1 MYVPRLFLQNCLT
14 KNLAVYRAKT
24 RFHQGLQRI
33 RQITSQVLFK
43 AVQYAAYRRDG
54 GYNLSNSSPI

>member
-1 MYVPRLFLQNCLT
+1 MFFIGR
-14 KNLAVYRAKT
+14 KT
-24 RFHQGLQRI
+24 RFHQALQRI
-33 RQITSQVLFK
+33 SQITSQVLFK

>member
-1 MYVPRLFLQNCLT
+1 MLYIGQ
-14 KNLAVYRAKT
+14 KS